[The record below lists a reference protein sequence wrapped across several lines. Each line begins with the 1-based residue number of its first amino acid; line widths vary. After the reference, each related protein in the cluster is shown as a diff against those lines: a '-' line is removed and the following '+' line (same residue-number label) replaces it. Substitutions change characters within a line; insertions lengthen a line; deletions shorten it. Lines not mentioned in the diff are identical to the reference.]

1 MKIKEK
7 TNEIKLNKFEKINEP
22 EDFFIST
29 DFSEGLILDSK
40 EDIDA
45 LLKKLKMAE
54 YDDKL
59 AEFCSNFTNRIKDL
73 TKD

>member
-7 TNEIKLNKFEKINEP
+7 TNEIKLNEFEKISEP

-29 DFSEGLILDSK
+29 DFSEGLILNSK

-45 LLKKLKMAE
+45 LLEKLKRAE
-54 YDDKL
+54 YDEKL